1 MRTRSHAI
9 RIQQHK
15 NRIYHQPSK
24 MEKKMAK
31 GKNVGAAQNSH
42 RKEEETSEDRKSDIR
57 QENNNSKR
65 KKIVCFSPNS
75 KEKSTDKPDFS
86 NPEEQKLYEAC
97 SIVDAFVRKCAEHPF
112 CRAKALINL
121 IAEHTTNERISEFKM
136 YLSTDTVI
144 HDAASIRDIMSKLE
158 KDYWEEHD
166 HADTALTEI
175 LSHYTPLLMY
185 RLDFMDRKRKYLEE
199 KRVD

>member
-1 MRTRSHAI
+1 
-9 RIQQHK
+9 
-15 NRIYHQPSK
+15 
-24 MEKKMAK
+24 MAK
-31 GKNVGAAQNSH
+31 RKNVGAAQNSH

-75 KEKSTDKPDFS
+75 KEKSTDNKPDFS

-97 SIVDAFVRKCAEHPF
+97 SIVDAFVRKCAENPF

-144 HDAASIRDIMSKLE
+144 HDAAAIRDIMSKLE